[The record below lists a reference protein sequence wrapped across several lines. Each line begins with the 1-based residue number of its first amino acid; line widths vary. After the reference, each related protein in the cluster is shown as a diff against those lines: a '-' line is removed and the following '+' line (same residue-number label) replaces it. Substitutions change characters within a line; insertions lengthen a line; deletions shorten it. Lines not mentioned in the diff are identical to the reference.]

1 MAPSRPIQRQRHQL
15 ACITLRVARQALWS
29 PGIESFPSIDVAKSL
44 QPSIRMPLKTHCTP
58 RDSVFAGDR
67 RATVLSLDTFL
78 KGKVHGG
85 EFFDENY
92 FTNGMTTLVDR
103 AFRHLSGT
111 GAGSS
116 VFLLSQAMGG
126 GKTHSMIG
134 LGLLARDPALR
145 RRVLA
150 DKDPAPKLG
159 RCRVVGF
166 NGRSTDAP
174 GGIWGSIA
182 EQLNRA
188 EQFARYVS
196 PLLSAPGPEAWK
208 QLLGGDPLVLFL
220 DELPPYLEY
229 AVAVPVGNADLG
241 VVTTTALANL
251 FVAVAE
257 MDTVCLV
264 LSDLAGTHFS
274 IGQAN
279 LQAAFGRAVQG
290 ISAESKRIAVPITP
304 VNPNGDELYHILRK
318 RLFKSMASQSEV
330 ERVAAAYRDALR
342 DAARMNLTSTTPE
355 SLYSR
360 VTDAYP
366 FHPDLRELVGKFKEN
381 DGFQQTRGVIR
392 LMQMVVADLWNTGKA
407 AGMELIHPY
416 DIDLNV
422 DEIASEVRTINPS
435 LSEAI
440 AHDIAHGGDAEVEQI
455 DLANGNADASEAARL
470 ILVASLS
477 TTPGAIHG
485 LREYQLVDCLQ
496 RPGRDLSTF
505 KANVLD
511 KLATRAWYLHNSA
524 DGRLFFKNQ
533 QNLAA
538 KLRATAQ
545 SLHAETVDRMLRE
558 HLEQHFAVSLRD
570 CYQVVKVLP
579 PPDEVQVEQERTT
592 LVVVRPGMQANQLP
606 ISADWQ
612 AWWEQQQYKNRVLF
626 LTGSRDTFQ
635 KVIDAARQT
644 RALQSIEDE
653 LNQEKTPVDDPQWR
667 ALDGLRDRIAL
678 QFSAALKEAFDQ
690 IVYPSINTALRAT
703 GVDLAFAG
711 NSSGEATIRKTL
723 EGAQKFTTKIDD
735 DAFRSRAEVRLF
747 GSAETKVVLWSD
759 FKRNAAVNTNWP
771 LHKTSAL
778 DDLKAECVR
787 RGLWREEGNHVRR
800 GPFPPPTPLVD
811 VRELSVEEDGDGR
824 TYLKVEPL
832 HAPAIVFETGG
843 TDPTPLVQPRAH
855 PGPFR
860 SHGLA
865 LPLPGAR
872 PGRPRAHQPGQGMD
886 GQGPPEVP
894 AAQPRRPLRGGAA
907 RPAARGRHCHPLH
920 HGRLSP
926 HPCGRGHLRRH
937 LPRARRQPRRLRHCG
952 CQRPGPVL
960 RGAAHSHSPEGR
972 HRTQTGPCQARP
984 LDAARQARRRR
995 CGVGFHPAPGRS
1007 RHRHHLRPAAH
1018 GRERRRP
1025 AARRLLRRAGRRLHR
1040 QRDAGRRRQAARDR
1054 RPGQPAHDGELTRV
1068 CHGAGPAG
1076 LAQGHPAALRR
1087 RQGATAS
1094 LTSCQAPHLHAQ

>member
-1 MAPSRPIQRQRHQL
+1 M
-15 ACITLRVARQALWS
+15 
-29 PGIESFPSIDVAKSL
+29 
-44 QPSIRMPLKTHCTP
+44 
-58 RDSVFAGDR
+58 
-67 RATVLSLDTFL
+67 
-78 KGKVHGG
+78 
-85 EFFDENY
+85 
-92 FTNGMTTLVDR
+92 
-103 AFRHLSGT
+103 
-111 GAGSS
+111 
-116 VFLLSQAMGG
+116 
-126 GKTHSMIG
+126 
-134 LGLLARDPALR
+134 
-145 RRVLA
+145 
-150 DKDPAPKLG
+150 
-159 RCRVVGF
+159 
-166 NGRSTDAP
+166 
-174 GGIWGSIA
+174 
-182 EQLNRA
+182 
-188 EQFARYVS
+188 
-196 PLLSAPGPEAWK
+196 
-208 QLLGGDPLVLFL
+208 
-220 DELPPYLEY
+220 
-229 AVAVPVGNADLG
+229 
-241 VVTTTALANL
+241 
-251 FVAVAE
+251 
-257 MDTVCLV
+257 
-264 LSDLAGTHFS
+264 
-274 IGQAN
+274 
-279 LQAAFGRAVQG
+279 
-290 ISAESKRIAVPITP
+290 
-304 VNPNGDELYHILRK
+304 
-318 RLFKSMASQSEV
+318 
-330 ERVAAAYRDALR
+330 
-342 DAARMNLTSTTPE
+342 
-355 SLYSR
+355 
-360 VTDAYP
+360 TDAYP

-407 AGMELIHPY
+407 AGKDLIHPY
-416 DIDLNV
+416 DIDLNI

-511 KLATRAWYLHNSA
+511 KFATRAWYLHNSA

-558 HLEQHFAVSLRD
+558 HLEQHFSVSLRD

-606 ISADWQ
+606 ISSDWQ

-653 LNQEKTPVDDPQWR
+653 LNQEKTPADDPQWR

-747 GSAETKVVLWSD
+747 GSSETKVVLWSD

-778 DDLKAECVR
+778 DDLKGECVR

-824 TYLKVEPL
+824 AYLKVEPL
-832 HAPAIVFETGG
+832 HAPAIVFETGD
-843 TDPTPLVQPRAH
+843 TDPTPASSPVPTPARFEATALRYRFLAH
-855 PGPFR
+855 DPADLTRISPVKEWTAKVRLKYQLHNRGDHFEVELR
-860 SHGLA
+860 A
-865 LPLPGAR
+865 LPRVAGIAIRYTTDGSAPTHVGAPPTTARSAYPQAAASSAPLRVPATWGCTPRCCAFPFPRKTTPAPSWTLPSPPAGRSA
-872 PGRPRAHQPGQGMD
+872 PSSTTPVPCGISSNAWTKPPPSSPSTCSSRPRAPMACNTSNTLAHWM
-886 GQGPPEVP
+886 P
-894 AAQPRRPLRGGAA
+894 ATP
-907 RPAARGRHCHPLH
+907 
-920 HGRLSP
+920 
-926 HPCGRGHLRRH
+926 
-937 LPRARRQPRRLRHCG
+937 
-952 CQRPGPVL
+952 
-960 RGAAHSHSPEGR
+960 
-972 HRTQTGPCQARP
+972 
-984 LDAARQARRRR
+984 
-995 CGVGFHPAPGRS
+995 PAP
-1007 RHRHHLRPAAH
+1007 
-1018 GRERRRP
+1018 
-1025 AARRLLRRAGRRLHR
+1025 
-1040 QRDAGRRRQAARDR
+1040 
-1054 RPGQPAHDGELTRV
+1054 
-1068 CHGAGPAG
+1068 
-1076 LAQGHPAALRR
+1076 
-1087 RQGATAS
+1087 
-1094 LTSCQAPHLHAQ
+1094 